1 MTELPRRREVAKLLL
16 GGSALALMT
25 ACSAAPGPGAPSTTT
40 AAPSPSA
47 SGAGP
52 NPPAA
57 QSPASP
63 SAAVPAPV
71 PAAAA
76 PAGSSLMRPAPVHAL
91 KQQFSITD
99 PTSPWVLVNK
109 HMPLS
114 PPAYAPADLVHPAV
128 ALGAGGE
135 TGLLRAEPAA
145 AAVRM
150 FSAAAANGVVMTLLS
165 SYRSYDT
172 QVSLYNNYAAS
183 SSVADAD
190 TKSARPGFSE
200 HQTGLAFDIGDGA
213 SPASCAFNPCFATVP
228 AAIWAAA
235 NAHRYGFIVRY
246 QVGREAVTGFYAEP
260 WHLRY
265 VGVELA
271 TDLVAKGFSTY
282 EEYLGLPP
290 APAYQ

>member
-25 ACSAAPGPGAPSTTT
+25 ACSAAPSSGAPSRTT
-40 AAPSPSA
+40 AARSPSA

-52 NPPAA
+52 TPPAA
-57 QSPASP
+57 PGSP
-63 SAAVPAPV
+63 SAAGPASA

-114 PPAYAPADLVHPAV
+114 PPAYAPVDLVHPAV

-135 TGLLRAEPAA
+135 TALLRAEPAA
-145 AAVRM
+145 AAAQM
-150 FSAAAANGVVMTLLS
+150 FSAAAADGVAMTLLS

-172 QVSLYNNYAAS
+172 QISLYNNYAAT

-200 HQTGLAFDIGDGA
+200 HQTGLAFDIGDGTG
-213 SPASCAFNPCFATVP
+213 PASCAFNPCFATVP
-228 AAIWAAA
+228 ASVWAAA
-235 NAHRYGFIVRY
+235 NAYRYGFIVRY
-246 QVGREAVTGFYAEP
+246 QLGHEAVTGFYAEP